1 MIRLN
6 TTIVKSF
13 MLLLH
18 LAAIPVGI
26 AVGNPAV
33 RHPHLIADRHPW
45 VRVATAAGGSEDGRP
60 WL

>member
-18 LAAIPVGI
+18 LAAVPVGI
-26 AVGNPAV
+26 AVGV
-33 RHPHLIADRHPW
+33 RLFD
-45 VRVATAAGGSEDGRP
+45 T
-60 WL
+60 LT

>member
-6 TTIVKSF
+6 TTIVKSV

-26 AVGNPAV
+26 AVGV
-33 RHPHLIADRHPW
+33 RLFD
-45 VRVATAAGGSEDGRP
+45 T
-60 WL
+60 LT

>member
-6 TTIVKSF
+6 ATIVKAF

-26 AVGNPAV
+26 AVGI
-33 RHPHLIADRHPW
+33 RLFD
-45 VRVATAAGGSEDGRP
+45 T
-60 WL
+60 LT